1 MTNLLSDSHLDAAG
15 SQNEKLVFNIA
26 FAAMVAATLVWF
38 TTTTLDPNE
47 FRWLWIMGL
56 GGVSLLQMSSR
67 AYLLEKI
74 SFDRTE
80 LFLTGFVAYAV
91 LSLAWSSDYLAGLAL
106 LGKLGLLAA
115 IFLCLKNAGNDAWF
129 NWLCG
134 AITVAVA
141 IVLGFEFMHVA
152 GPAGTGW
159 GGYGNQNF
167 MAEFLML
174 AVPFIAALVYVYPH
188 KAIRAAAVSVLVV
201 DLGYVL
207 FFNPT
212 KIKFLVIAG
221 LILAALSR
229 WGWRHSRRL
238 TLTGAFV
245 VVVVI
250 AAGVSYYWDAGHGFR
265 WSTFARV
272 PPIINS
278 AVMWLS
284 QPFYGLGAGS
294 YNYVYTMFQERHIE
308 YLDVGTEVFLIK
320 ERVIGAAHNEYI
332 QLLATFGLF
341 GAALLAGFAYSLL
354 RGLKGRPMTAYA
366 WCGLVSLGIWSLN
379 ALVEFPWQNPS
390 TALLAVIG
398 LGFLAHHGQP
408 DEPAASGGAA
418 SGGGGSNRVFAI
430 NLNPIAKMLLLLGA
444 IALVSAIGYGGYRF
458 ASAHQ
463 HYKKTVMELNTRTD
477 IAFANNMEA
486 YRLFPWD
493 TAIRNQLFVTAI
505 RWSELNGGKM
515 PFPPAEMDRIFDISI
530 SSGPTT
536 LLLLARSQYLLNSR
550 LFQQDQRYAQ
560 EVAQWFDLLRKNA
573 SRTPDAL
580 LLGGYYQMMLNNP
593 VGAETLLNKAEK
605 FKLTDLQVQLLGKLR
620 AALKDLN
627 ERANPNPQPMQ
638 KKPQPKQK

>member
-1 MTNLLSDSHLDAAG
+1 
-15 SQNEKLVFNIA
+15 
-26 FAAMVAATLVWF
+26 MVVATLVWF

-56 GGVSLLQMSSR
+56 AGLSLLQMSSR

-91 LSLAWSSDYLAGLAL
+91 LSLAWSSDYLAGLML
-106 LGKLGLLAA
+106 LGKLGLLVA
-115 IFLCLKNAGNDAWF
+115 IFLCLKNAGNDVWF

-134 AITVAVA
+134 AITVAA
-141 IVLGFEFMHVA
+141 AFVLGFEFLRVA
-152 GPAGTGW
+152 GPFSW

-174 AVPFIAALVYVYPH
+174 AVPFIAALAYVYPH
-188 KAIRAAAVSVLVV
+188 KAIRGAALAVLAV
-201 DLGYVL
+201 DLGYVF

-212 KIKFLVIAG
+212 KIKFLILLGFA
-221 LILAALSR
+221 LAAALN

-238 TLTGAFV
+238 TLAGVSLLIV
-245 VVVVI
+245 VTAV
-250 AAGVSYYWDAGHGFR
+250 GVSYYWDAEHGFR
-265 WSTFARV
+265 WSTFARI

-278 AVMWLS
+278 TVMWLH

-294 YNYVYTMFQERHIE
+294 YNYVYPMFQERHIE
-308 YLDVGTEVFLIK
+308 WLDVGTEVFIIK
-320 ERVIGAAHNEYI
+320 ERVIGAAHNEYV
-332 QLLATFGLF
+332 QLLATFGVF
-341 GAALLAGFAYSLL
+341 GAALVAGFAYSLL
-354 RGLKGRPMTAYA
+354 RGLKGRPMTVYS
-366 WCGLVSLGIWSLN
+366 WCGLVSLGVWSLN
-379 ALVEFPWQNPS
+379 ALVEFPLQNPS
-390 TALLAVIG
+390 TALLAAIG
-398 LGFLAHHGQP
+398 LGFLARHGQP
-408 DEPAASGGAA
+408 GDPAASGGA
-418 SGGGGSNRVFAI
+418 GSRRAFAI

-444 IALVSAIGYGGYRF
+444 IALVGAIGYGGYRF

-463 HYKKTVMELNTRTD
+463 YYKKTVVGLNARTD

-505 RWSELNGGKM
+505 RWSELSGGKM
-515 PFPPAEMDRIFDISI
+515 PFPQAEMDRIFDISM

-536 LLLLARSQYLLNSR
+536 LLLLARSQYLLNTR

-560 EVAQWFDLLRKNA
+560 EVAQWFDLLGKNA

-580 LLGGYYQMMLNNP
+580 MLGGYYQMMLNNP
-593 VGAETLLNKAEK
+593 AGAEALLNKAEK
-605 FKLTDLQVQLLGKLR
+605 FVLTDGQKQLLDKLR
-620 AALKDLN
+620 AGLSQLVN
-627 ERANPNPQPMQ
+627 SSQ
-638 KKPQPKQK
+638 QPKQAQPGSK